1 MRASTFNSNEAG
13 NIVGAMCAY
22 NNSGITVYNS
32 SFEDGSAV
40 EGVGVMCAYE
50 NSTIMVHNS
59 FFNNNKAVGDEA
71 GVLDAQHFSSV
82 TVHTRYLSLRVK

>member
-1 MRASTFNSNEAG
+1 
-13 NIVGAMCAY
+13 MC
-22 NNSGITVYNS
+22 T
-32 SFEDGSAV
+32 
-40 EGVGVMCAYE
+40 CE

-59 FFNNNKAVGDEA
+59 FFNNNKAVSNEA